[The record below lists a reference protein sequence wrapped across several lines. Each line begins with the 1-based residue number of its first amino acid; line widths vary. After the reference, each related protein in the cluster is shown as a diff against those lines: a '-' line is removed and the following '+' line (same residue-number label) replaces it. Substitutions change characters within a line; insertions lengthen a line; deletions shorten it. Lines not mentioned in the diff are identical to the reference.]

1 MRDGLARSGRP
12 EVRIAGGTLRG
23 RRLQVGRA
31 RDLRPTS
38 ERAREGLFDW
48 LGERVSGCTVLDLY
62 AGTGALGIEALSR
75 GAERAVFVER
85 SRRALEAL
93 RLNCR
98 ELGLEAVTRIVPG
111 SASAA
116 LTRLARSG
124 ESFDLVLADPPYG
137 GDDWARLAKGAN
149 LVDLLAPAALL
160 LLERA
165 TRDEPWDGAPGLI
178 RRDQRRYGET
188 AFDWYDRTSQEEGRA
203 E

>member
-1 MRDGLARSGRP
+1 MR
-12 EVRIAGGTLRG
+12 VAGGTLRG
-23 RRLQVGRA
+23 RRLQSGRD
-31 RDLRPTS
+31 RELRPTS

-48 LGERVSGCTVLDLY
+48 LGERVAGRTVLDLF

-85 SRRALEAL
+85 SRQALEAL
-93 RLNCR
+93 RQNCR
-98 ELGLEAVTRIVPG
+98 DLGLEDVTRIVPG
-111 SASAA
+111 PASAA
-116 LTRLARSG
+116 LARLAREG

-137 GDDWARLAKGAN
+137 GEDWARLAKAVN
-149 LVDLLAPAALL
+149 LVDILGPTALL

-165 TRDEPWDGAPGLI
+165 TRDEPWRGAPGLI
-178 RRDQRRYGET
+178 WRDERHYGET